1 MSTKHGGA
9 RLRSPLGQ
17 AYGLGS
23 AREGAQA
30 WWSLRV
36 SAVALIPLTLWWV
49 FETVAHA
56 GLGYGSFVAWVH
68 EPITAILLIL
78 TISATLL
85 HTAQGL
91 QEVLEDYV
99 HVEWAK
105 IAGLIVVRFGCI
117 ALAVA
122 GLYSILRIA
131 FGG

>member
-1 MSTKHGGA
+1 MAEK
-9 RLRSPLGQ
+9 LRSPLGQ
-17 AYGLGS
+17 VYGLGS

-49 FETVAHA
+49 YEAVAHA
-56 GLGYGSFVAWVH
+56 GASYPEFIAWVR
-68 EPITAILLIL
+68 EPVTAILLIL
-78 TISATLL
+78 TVSATLL

-99 HVEWAK
+99 HTEWTK
-105 IAGLIVVRFGCI
+105 IAALIIVRFGCVV
-117 ALAVA
+117 LAVA
-122 GLYSILRIA
+122 GLYSILRIG

>member
-1 MSTKHGGA
+1 MSAK
-9 RLRSPLGQ
+9 LRSPLGQ
-17 AYGLGS
+17 AYGLGT

-30 WWSLRV
+30 WWSLRM

-49 FETVAHA
+49 FEAVAHTGADYA
-56 GLGYGSFVAWVH
+56 GFVAWVR

-78 TISATLL
+78 TLSVTLL

-91 QEVLEDYV
+91 QEVIEDYL

-105 IAGLIVVRFGCI
+105 IAGLIIVRFGCVV
-117 ALAVA
+117 LAVA
-122 GLYSILRIA
+122 GIYSVLRIA

>member
-1 MSTKHGGA
+1 MSVK
-9 RLRSPLGQ
+9 LRSPLGQ
-17 AYGLGS
+17 AYGLGT

-30 WWSLRV
+30 WWSLRM

-49 FETVAHA
+49 FEAVAHTGA
-56 GLGYGSFVAWVH
+56 SYPEFVVWVR

-78 TISATLL
+78 TLSVTLL

-91 QEVLEDYV
+91 QEVIEDYV

-105 IAGLIVVRFGCI
+105 IAGLIIVRFGCVV
-117 ALAVA
+117 LAVA
-122 GLYSILRIA
+122 GIYSVLRIA